1 MATEGIR
8 IEELPIPQLQQVK
21 QQLEEEI
28 QVLTQSFAKLKQAQ
42 VKFSDCMETLKRINQ
57 DQQDKTLLLPLT
69 NSLYVTG
76 TLEDSQKV
84 IVDVGTGYFVEKE
97 IVDAKEF
104 YKRKVDYVK
113 SNLLKLEDTVNQRQ
127 NQRKSISS
135 SSSVIVCFGRKNS
148 RTAKRST

>member
-42 VKFSDCMETLKRINQ
+42 VKFGDCMDTLKRISA
-57 DQQDKTLLLPLT
+57 DQEDKTLLLPLT

-97 IVDAKEF
+97 VADAKDF
-104 YKRKVDYVK
+104 YKRKVEYVK

-127 NQRKSISS
+127 NQRKSMW
-135 SSSVIVCFGRKNS
+135 G
-148 RTAKRST
+148 